1 MKTNL
6 STFFIISSLVIN
18 GCTGSQANEE
28 FPELIFRNQPE
39 LLGVTL
45 GFGSFSFKLPKTY
58 DQLDTLQFDRLK
70 EVLSDSENSF
80 FENELL
86 AAFTDEDI
94 SILLVSKVNT
104 KDALLKL
111 DEAYSDYQLSIPGA
125 KSINRTTFSL
135 NGINIIQY
143 EISSEIMRRIKL
155 FFTMSHDV
163 FCLEFSVRNSSYN
176 DKIIGFESSLSTL
189 KNVIK
194 DTK

>member
-1 MKTNL
+1 MKFGGRKVDL
-6 STFFIISSLVIN
+6 IE
-18 GCTGSQANEE
+18 CRMHD
-28 FPELIFRNQPE
+28 FP
-39 LLGVTL
+39 
-45 GFGSFSFKLPKTY
+45 KLAEWSMY
-58 DQLDTLQFDRLK
+58 R
-70 EVLSDSENSF
+70 ENKSSF

-143 EISSEIMRRIKL
+143 EIIQ
-155 FFTMSHDV
+155 
-163 FCLEFSVRNSSYN
+163 
-176 DKIIGFESSLSTL
+176 
-189 KNVIK
+189 KNVIELIK
-194 DTK
+194 PLTICLASNYCLLYTSPSPRDRG

>member
-6 STFFIISSLVIN
+6 LTFFIISSLVIN
-18 GCTGSQANEE
+18 GCTSSQANEE

-39 LLGVTL
+39 LLGVIL

-70 EVLSDSENSF
+70 EVLSDSGNSF

-94 SILLVSKVNT
+94 SILLISKVNT

-111 DEAYSDYQLSIPGA
+111 DEAYSDYQLSMPGA
-125 KSINRTTFSL
+125 QNINRSTFSL

-143 EISSEIMRRIKL
+143 EISSVTMRRIKL
-155 FFTMSHDV
+155 FFTMSREV
-163 FCLEFSVRNSSYN
+163 FCLEFSVRNSNYN

>member
-1 MKTNL
+1 MKTNIL
-6 STFFIISSLVIN
+6 TFFIISSLIIN
-18 GCTGSQANEE
+18 SCTSSQANEE
-28 FPELIFRNQPE
+28 FPELIFRNHPE
-39 LLGVTL
+39 LLGVTI
-45 GFGSFSFKLPKTY
+45 GFGSFSFELPKTY
-58 DQLDTLQFDRLK
+58 EQLDTLQFDRLK
-70 EVLSDSENSF
+70 EVLSDSANSF

-94 SILLVSKVNT
+94 SILLISRVKT

-125 KSINRTTFSL
+125 QNINRSTFSL

-155 FFTMSHDV
+155 FFTMSHEV
-163 FCLEFSVRNSSYN
+163 FCLEFGVRNSNYN
-176 DKIIGFESSLSTL
+176 DKVIEFESSLSTL

>member
-18 GCTGSQANEE
+18 GCTSSQANED

-58 DQLDTLQFDRLK
+58 DQLDTLQFNRLK

-125 KSINRTTFSL
+125 QNINRTTFSL

>member
-6 STFFIISSLVIN
+6 LTFFIISSLLIN
-18 GCTGSQANEE
+18 GCTGSQSNEE

-45 GFGSFSFKLPKTY
+45 GFGSFSFELPKTY
-58 DQLDTLQFDRLK
+58 DQLDTLKFDRLK
-70 EVLSDSENSF
+70 EILSDSGNTF

-94 SILLVSKVNT
+94 SILMISKINT

-125 KSINRTTFSL
+125 QSINRTTFSL

-163 FCLEFSVRNSSYN
+163 FCLEFSVRNSNYN
-176 DKIIGFESSLSTL
+176 DKIIEFESSLSTL

>member
-1 MKTNL
+1 M
-6 STFFIISSLVIN
+6 
-18 GCTGSQANEE
+18 
-28 FPELIFRNQPE
+28 
-39 LLGVTL
+39 
-45 GFGSFSFKLPKTY
+45 
-58 DQLDTLQFDRLK
+58 
-70 EVLSDSENSF
+70 
-80 FENELL
+80 

-94 SILLVSKVNT
+94 SILMISKINT

-125 KSINRTTFSL
+125 QSINRTTFSL

-163 FCLEFSVRNSSYN
+163 FCLEFSVQNSNYN
-176 DKIIGFESSLSTL
+176 DKIIEFESSLSTL

>member
-6 STFFIISSLVIN
+6 SILFIISSLVIN
-18 GCTGSQANEE
+18 GCTSSQANEE

-39 LLGVTL
+39 LLGATL
-45 GFGSFSFKLPKTY
+45 SFGSFSFKLPKTY
-58 DQLDTLQFDRLK
+58 DPLDTLQFDRLK
-70 EVLSDSENSF
+70 EVLSDSGKSF
-80 FENELL
+80 FENQLL
-86 AAFTDEDI
+86 AAFTDEER
-94 SILLVSKVNT
+94 SILLISKVKT
-104 KDALLKL
+104 EDALLKL

-125 KSINRTTFSL
+125 QNINRSTFNL

-155 FFTMSHDV
+155 FFTMSHEL
-163 FCLEFSVRNSSYN
+163 FCLEFGVRNSNYN
-176 DKIIGFESSLSTL
+176 DKIIEFESSLSTL